1 MSMKGRAHHK
11 ILLASF
17 AIALCLTQVRAQQF
31 QDENPPPR
39 IIRKAGGVLQG
50 SASKR
55 VEPTYPPLAIA
66 AKVSGTVVVEVT
78 IDEEGKVLTARAL
91 SGHPLLKESAVTAA
105 RGWTFS
111 PTQLQGVPIK
121 VIGTITFNFHL
132 DESTSASNELDEFR
146 QKVADNPNS
155 PELVFELGQAYQKYG
170 QHENAIEAFNRA
182 IELKPDFAQAY
193 CELGQAHHALGQ
205 DDEALEA
212 SQRAV
217 AIDPAM
223 ESASDA
229 SLLIGRIFLKKGRFQ
244 EAIDSFKRTLT
255 ITSDSGD
262 SESDDAHFG
271 LLLAYVK
278 TEDKQSALKEYEALQ
293 KRAWITPEALKPLKQ
308 LIDLMP

>member
-1 MSMKGRAHHK
+1 MSMKGRAHHR

-39 IIRKAGGVLQG
+39 IIRKAGGVLHG

-55 VEPTYPPLAIA
+55 VEPTYPPLAKA
-66 AKVSGTVVVEVT
+66 AKVSGSVVVEVT
-78 IDEEGKVLTARAL
+78 INEEGKVFSARAL
-91 SGHPLLKESAVTAA
+91 SGHPLLKESAVAA
-105 RGWTFS
+105 ALGWTFS
-111 PTQLQGVPIK
+111 PTQLQGVPVK

-132 DESTSASNELDEFR
+132 DESTSASNELEALK
-146 QKVADNPNS
+146 QKVAANPGS
-155 PELVFELGQAYQKYG
+155 PDLLYELAKSYSADGQAEK
-170 QHENAIEAFNRA
+170 AIEAFNRA

-193 CELGQAHHALGQ
+193 YGLGRAHHALGQ
-205 DDEALEA
+205 DDEALAA
-212 SQRAV
+212 SQQAV

-223 ESASDA
+223 ESA

-244 EAIDSFKRTLT
+244 EAIDSFKRTLI